1 MNRES
6 GLGSPVITEAVNA
19 KVEAESLIT
28 KERVIL
34 WESLKELDT
43 YPRAWQNLVLTAQPG
58 PYPYVVLYGP

>member
-1 MNRES
+1 MTKES
-6 GLGSPVITEAVNA
+6 CLEPPVIIKAVNA